1 MYKDNG
7 KINVELLAEVGD
19 IAHRLRTLDKRLALN
34 FEDPRIQQELQHC
47 KTSTAHSS
55 NEPPKSDH
63 QCSSSERRP
72 SLAAQVAQNIGDRIS
87 GSSSGATDS
96 ETTQQRRYS
105 SKQVEDII
113 LEFYEKHLIF
123 HQNLEKERLA
133 TISGAE
139 TSESTRRSRI
149 YRMTIGD
156 SNNMSNL
163 PSIETNKC
171 STSNTGDNAD
181 SHVSAEGNLS
191 TEQITTKPNELTAEP
206 IENTTSTEEETSA
219 SATATTAS
227 GKRNSIA
234 NQQMPEIQISNS
246 DEQPK
251 TRKSLTTEQF
261 EQKDPTDDST
271 NEETSTNTTI
281 TATAGT
287 GGICGHYCAGWQ
299 TSIWNNK
306 FDDDVLRKLV
316 MELKHK
322 IEFTE
327 RMNWLSDLSKR
338 PAGPPHRKTSLPKH
352 TEVKKRFMEIC
363 DRTLSDEIKA
373 ALRLPAFDSYE
384 WEDEDVLFL
393 MQTMFIDTGLV
404 EKFNIPLSVLRE
416 WLYEVYKHYNA
427 VPFHNFRHCFCVA
440 QMMYAITCRTNLS
453 SRLGDL
459 EVLILLVSCICHDLD
474 HPGYNNIYQ
483 INARTELAL
492 RYNDISPLENHHCS
506 IAFRLLEHPDCNIF
520 KNFSKEAFNQIR
532 EGIIRCILATDMARH
547 NEILTQFQ
555 EITPTFDYTN
565 EAHINLLCMVLI
577 KVADISNEARP
588 MDIAE
593 PWLERLLQEFF
604 AQSAAEKSE
613 GLPVTPFMDPDK
625 VSKPGSQVRFIGLVL
640 LPLFEA
646 LGDLLPEL
654 IDMIIQPVR
663 DALDYYKKLNDAQ
676 NRIRKSLGEVDGSSD
691 GGASTSPQMPRSQSG
706 ISVRS
711 RRSIP
716 SQKST
721 SRTSVDEPLCIS
733 AELHDL
739 PEGSESGDSETATE
753 VDIAEK
759 TSKFK
764 VDTEGVNRNKN
775 VQSYTRKASRE
786 KRPSMI
792 SELCTTGSGTRMRG
806 SHGNIHSY
814 HNNRSNFGANRAV
827 SLDQY
832 STHNRR
838 SSDGLQQVTSDN
850 NVYYNQQHRS
860 MDGDVPATIT
870 ESIQLNKSANDDL
883 SSGGDI
889 RSDPLSRN
897 LKPSDEKVKTANQQQ
912 QQQLQQHNQFSQPNK
927 YTSNKILSTASSA
940 ANNGTKSFMSRLRQ
954 FSSRFSFTFDR
965 DAKRN
970 NSTNT
975 NITRNNNANESML
988 PITKGSFCCANKT
1001 SSPLHHQQQQQP
1013 QQHAKQVESVH
1024 ALPGNDLSARHRA
1037 HSLDVVRTRQY
1048 SSSNSE
1054 NSRKSSRN
1062 DEHSHS
1068 HIMLMMEDNS
1078 NHTTTIGDNK
1088 SDADESFNAVCV
1100 GGDTGDPS
1108 I

>member
-19 IAHRLRTLDKRLALN
+19 IAHRLRSLDKRLALN
-34 FEDPRIQQELQHC
+34 LNDPRLQHELQQSQ
-47 KTSTAHSS
+47 TTTADSS
-55 NEPPKSDH
+55 DEPTPDH

-72 SLAAQVAQNIGDRIS
+72 SLAAQIAQDIGDRIS
-87 GSSSGATDS
+87 GGNSAGAPDS
-96 ETTQQRRYS
+96 EALQQRRYS

-113 LEFYEKHLIF
+113 LEFYEKHLIY
-123 HQNLEKERLA
+123 HQNLEKERLVA
-133 TISGAE
+133 TSTTDTE
-139 TSESTRRSRI
+139 TEPRRSRI
-149 YRMTIGD
+149 FRLTSGD
-156 SNNMSNL
+156 TNNMSNL
-163 PSIETNKC
+163 PSSIASTKC
-171 STSNTGDNAD
+171 STSKSGENAD
-181 SHVSAEGNLS
+181 SHVNEDSSL
-191 TEQITTKPNELTAEP
+191 TEQTTSKLNELTAEP
-206 IENTTSTEEETSA
+206 SKPETTTG
-219 SATATTAS
+219 S

-234 NQQMPEIQISNS
+234 NQPMPEIQISNS
-246 DEQPK
+246 DEPPK
-251 TRKSLTTEQF
+251 PRKSLTELF
-261 EQKDPTDDST
+261 EPKEPTIADST
-271 NEETSTNTTI
+271 SNEKSDTYETSATI
-281 TATAGT
+281 TITTTTTATTTTTTSSSTSPIT
-287 GGICGHYCAGWQ
+287 GGVCGHYCAGWQ
-299 TSIWNNK
+299 TSIWHNQL
-306 FDDDVLRKLV
+306 DDDVLRTLV

-327 RMNWLSDLSKR
+327 RMNWLLNFPDLSKR

-363 DRTLSDEIKA
+363 DRTFSDEIKA
-373 ALRLPAFDSYE
+373 ALRLPSFDSYE

-404 EKFNIPLSVLRE
+404 EKFNIPLPTLRE

-453 SRLGDL
+453 ARLGDL

-520 KNFSKEAFNQIR
+520 KNFSKETFNQIR

-555 EITPTFDYTN
+555 EITPTFDYSN

-604 AQSAAEKSE
+604 AQSAAEKLE

-646 LGDLLPEL
+646 LGELLPEL
-654 IDMIIQPVR
+654 VEMIIQPVR
-663 DALDYYKKLNDAQ
+663 DALDFYKKLNDAQ
-676 NRIRKSLGEVDGSSD
+676 NKTRKSLGEVDGSSD
-691 GGASTSPQMPRSQSG
+691 GGASPQMPRSQSG

-764 VDTEGVNRNKN
+764 VDTEGNNRIKN
-775 VQSYTRKASRE
+775 VPHTNRKVSRE

-850 NVYYNQQHRS
+850 NVYYNHHPHRS
-860 MDGDVPATIT
+860 VDGDVPATIA
-870 ESIQLNKSANDDL
+870 ESIQFNKSANDDL

-889 RSDPLSRN
+889 RSDPLNRN
-897 LKPSDEKVKTANQQQ
+897 LKPSDEKSKASQQQ
-912 QQQLQQHNQFSQPNK
+912 QQINQYPQQHK
-927 YTSNKILSTASSA
+927 YKILNTASSA

-970 NSTNT
+970 NSTNAS
-975 NITRNNNANESML
+975 ITRNNNANESVL
-988 PITKGSFCCANKT
+988 PITKASFCCANKT
-1001 SSPLHHQQQQQP
+1001 SSPLHLP
-1013 QQHAKQVESVH
+1013 AKHMESIHVM
-1024 ALPGNDLSARHRA
+1024 PGNDLSARHRA

-1062 DEHSHS
+1062 DEHSH
-1068 HIMLMMEDNS
+1068 IMLMMEDNS

-1088 SDADESFNAVCV
+1088 SDADESFSAVCV
-1100 GGDTGDPS
+1100 GGDNGDPGNS